1 MYISVTNNLTRRLFE
16 HKAKTHPGFTAKYNV
31 NKLIYFEHTG
41 DIKAAITRE
50 KAIKGWQREK
60 KNQLVSRINPE
71 WNYLSDR

>member
-31 NKLIYFEHTG
+31 NKLVYFEHTG